1 MMKKKHYRISVPTR
15 NAAVIT
21 AVNNG
26 ATSAELAAEYEVQW
40 DTIRDSIRND
50 HYRVKSTPANKGRYE
65 EFLAKVKAN
74 DAAAAAKATHTATHS
89 KPQATNSNATTPV
102 KTNRPTN
109 ATSPVTQVSQ
119 PKNTVL
125 MPTVTTNASNKP
137 SITLVETGVLLHL
150 GVDQLL
156 ALNNGNNVYMIPR
169 FCIKELQRMSESTR
183 LANDPV
189 KDKAK
194 TVLLKMYAEN
204 IWNLRFIPFEPVEQG
219 MIPKTPDVKGYKTR
233 SFGIAEAAL
242 ELYIDSSLQVNVL
255 TTSME
260 IQHLIH
266 RAISDEGLSNEITV
280 TRVYTK

>member
-1 MMKKKHYRISVPTR
+1 MERRKHLRVSVATR

-26 ATSAELAAEYEVQW
+26 ATSAALAAEYDVKW

-50 HYRVKSTPANKGRYE
+50 HYCVGARPANMSRYK

-74 DAAAAAKATHTATHS
+74 DASAAVATDHPASSS
-89 KPQATNSNATTPV
+89 KPQARTTKEDTDKSAV
-102 KTNRPTN
+102 
-109 ATSPVTQVSQ
+109 SPVT
-119 PKNTVL
+119 KLT
-125 MPTVTTNASNKP
+125 TTGTTNVAPANKP
-137 SITLVETGVLLHL
+137 LIILVETGILLHW

-156 ALNNGNNVYMIPR
+156 ALNEGKNVYWIPR
-169 FCIKELQRMSESTR
+169 FCIDELKHMSESTR

-194 TVLLKMYAEN
+194 SALLKIYADG
-204 IWNLRFIPFEPVEQG
+204 IWKTRFIPFEPVEQG
-219 MIPKTPDVKGYKTR
+219 LIPKTPDVAKYKTR
-233 SFGIAEAAL
+233 SFGVAEASL
-242 ELYIDSSLQVNVL
+242 ELYIGSDARVNVL

-260 IQHLIH
+260 IQHLVT
-266 RAISDEGLSNEITV
+266 RAAKAEDLSNEITV